1 MKHQNTMA
9 LLKRVVDFRR
19 SCFTCIMALCEAYVL
34 LGLMVIL
41 FARLNRHLPIL
52 LQIDSRRL
60 LQYWHN
66 IEYYVVY
73 LFIVLGIVFLILL
86 ACEIG
91 LRAGCRYWKWVLA
104 YETEDSEML
113 LHPYAHCEK
122 EEPFAR
128 TLTMIVRLPG
138 LALLRRLWRK
148 DRKHNTQGS
157 VKVTF
162 RAHVFR
168 GSPQGRGT
176 LLRPVLKRFH
186 GTEEVSIQSV
196 DAEVPKDQVT
206 DTCQS
211 IERS

>member
-19 SCFTCIMALCEAYVL
+19 SCFTCIMALCEADVL

-73 LFIVLGIVFLILL
+73 LFIVLGAIFLMLL

-91 LRAGCRYWKWVLA
+91 LRACCRYWKRDLA
-104 YETEDSEML
+104 YETEDNKML
-113 LHPYAHCEK
+113 LRPYAHREK
-122 EEPFAR
+122 DESLIH
-128 TLTMIVRLPG
+128 TITMVFRIPSLY
-138 LALLRRLWRK
+138 LLRCLGKK
-148 DRKHNTQGS
+148 DRKNDTKGS
-157 VKVTF
+157 VKITF
-162 RAHVFR
+162 EARFFR
-168 GSPQGRGT
+168 RSTQERGT
-176 LLRPVLKRFH
+176 LLRPVLKRFR
-186 GTEEVSIQSV
+186 GTEEVSKRCV
-196 DAEVPKDQVT
+196 DAEVPKDQAT
-206 DTCQS
+206 DTYQS